1 MAKKELLA
9 TQKKSMHEMLRPGL
23 KKNIQVRRHDLLDNL
38 PDESKVAQ
46 AVFECLRDNDPDG
59 LVEIIQIYL
68 DALNK
73 SRFLKK
79 ARVPRSTM
87 YNLLKT
93 RNPTIKT
100 LAKIVHAGCNA

>member
-1 MAKKELLA
+1 MAKKEIL
-9 TQKKSMHEMLRPGL
+9 TKQKKSMDGMSLP
-23 KKNIQVRRHDLLDNL
+23 LDNVL
-38 PDESKVAQ
+38 DENKVAR

-79 ARVPRSTM
+79 AQVPRSTM

-100 LAKIVHAGCNA
+100 LAKIVHAGYNA